1 MSSSSSLNTV
11 AVLFSGGVDS
21 AVLTAELESQFP
33 RIQPF
38 YIRCGMLWEEA
49 ELVYAHQFLS
59 LLNRKCFQPLKVF
72 DLPLIDLI
80 PNHWSFTGNAIPDH
94 TTPDEAVY
102 LPGRNLLLLAKT
114 GLWCRMNDI
123 ETIALGILDSNPFPD
138 GTDTFFQSFQ
148 HTLNQ
153 ALPGSL
159 SIITPFAGMTKTEV
173 LQRGAHLPLGS
184 TFSCI
189 NPSHSQHCG
198 ECNKCEERR
207 QAFHKAKLH
216 DPTNYI
222 NNPL

>member
-1 MSSSSSLNTV
+1 MPSSSSLHTA

-49 ELVYAHQFLS
+49 ELAYAHQFLA

-80 PNHWSFTGNAIPDH
+80 PNHWSFTGTAIPDH

-114 GLWCRMNDI
+114 GLWCRMNNI
-123 ETIALGILDSNPFPD
+123 ETIALGILDS
-138 GTDTFFQSFQ
+138 S
-148 HTLNQ
+148 
-153 ALPGSL
+153 LPPV
-159 SIITPFAGMTKTEV
+159 T
-173 LQRGAHLPLGS
+173 R
-184 TFSCI
+184 
-189 NPSHSQHCG
+189 
-198 ECNKCEERR
+198 
-207 QAFHKAKLH
+207 
-216 DPTNYI
+216 
-222 NNPL
+222 